1 MPTKPKNVT
10 MNTEAKNA
18 DYLNAIRTNAST
30 YYQDNVPIATYDAAS
45 VREVGRIVLNSTALT
60 NEFYSALVNQF
71 AFIFGS
77 SKMFYN
83 KWVDF
88 KKGLIGLGELVEEF
102 FVQIALP
109 NNYNPDIA
117 ATEIFKRVIADVQTA
132 IYRINV
138 KTFYKTT
145 INRPLLE
152 MAFTTEGGMADL
164 IGKVFTSMAAACEVD
179 QMNAIKYLLARK
191 ILDGKI
197 KTVAVPD
204 VVAQGAET
212 TEAATKIAARI
223 MKADFENFFFPRTDY
238 NEAGVMNWVND
249 KNDVSFMLTT
259 SFGAVYDIEVLAAA
273 FNLEYANFMGRVKRV
288 DSLTNIDF
296 TRLNAFFD
304 LPTPLEEFTEDEKAA
319 LDQVAAITFDN
330 GLIQWYDRLYEWH
343 EEPNGQAME
352 WQNWLHY
359 WALIASSPFANAV
372 AYVQIETPD
381 DMGKVTAVTSV
392 YNGKS
397 LSLPV
402 GSSLPLTWEVEGTGI
417 YSKAVNFTSSGI
429 VDGTFTVTPDGVL
442 TVHKAKEATTVN
454 IVSAQDSSKKA
465 TVTITATAVS

>member
-1 MPTKPKNVT
+1 MPTKPQNVT
-10 MNTEAKNA
+10 MNADAKNA
-18 DYLNAIRTNAST
+18 DYLNAIRTSAST
-30 YYQDNVPIATYDAAS
+30 YYQENVPIATYDAAS
-45 VREVGRIVLNSTALT
+45 VRDVGRIVLNSTALT

-197 KTVAVPD
+197 KTEPIAEVS
-204 VVAQGAET
+204 GAS
-212 TEAATKIAARI
+212 TEANAKAAARQ

-259 SFGAVYDIEVLAAA
+259 SFGAAYDIEVLAAA
-273 FNLEYANFMGRVKRV
+273 FNLDYANFMGRVKRI

-304 LPTPLEEFTEDEKAA
+304 LPEPIAAFEEDEIAI
-319 LDQVAAITFDN
+319 LDKVAAITFDN

-343 EEPNGQAME
+343 EEPNGQSME

-372 AYVQIETPD
+372 AYVATTN
-381 DMGKVTAVTSV
+381 GTLGTVTSV
-392 YNGKS
+392 SSPYGGKS
-397 LSLPV
+397 ISLPV
-402 GSSLPLTWEVEGTGI
+402 GSSLPLTWEVNGTGI

-429 VDGTFTVTPDGVL
+429 VDGTFTVSPDGVL
-442 TVHKAKEATTVN
+442 TVNKAKTATTLN
-454 IVSAQDSSKKA
+454 IVSAQDSKKKA

>member
-1 MPTKPKNVT
+1 MPTKPKNVA
-10 MNTEAKNA
+10 MNADAKNA
-18 DYLNAIRTNAST
+18 DYLNAIRTSAST
-30 YYQDNVPIATYDAAS
+30 YYQENVPIATYDAAS
-45 VREVGRIVLNSTALT
+45 VRDVGRIVLNSTTLT

-197 KTVAVPD
+197 KTEPIAEVS
-204 VVAQGAET
+204 GAS
-212 TEAATKIAARI
+212 TEANAKAAARQ

-259 SFGAVYDIEVLAAA
+259 SFGAAYDIEVLAAA
-273 FNLEYANFMGRVKRV
+273 FNLDYANFMGRVKRI

-304 LPTPLEEFTEDEKAA
+304 LPEPIAEFEENEIAI
-319 LDQVAAITFDN
+319 LDKVAAITFDN

-343 EEPNGQAME
+343 EEPNGQSME

-372 AYVQIETPD
+372 AYVQSAD
-381 DMGKVTAVTSV
+381 DTLGTVTAVTSS
-392 YNGKS
+392 YDGKS
-397 LSLPV
+397 ISLPV
-402 GSSLPLTWEVEGTGI
+402 GSSLPLTWEVKGTGI
-417 YSKAVNFTSSGI
+417 YSKEVKFTSSGI
-429 VDGTFTVTPDGVL
+429 VDGSFSVSPDGVL
-442 TVHKAKEATTVN
+442 TVNKAKTVTTFN
-454 IVSAQDSSKKA
+454 IVSARDTSKK
-465 TVTITATAVS
+465 VTFNITATAV

>member
-1 MPTKPKNVT
+1 MPTKPQNVT
-10 MNTEAKNA
+10 MNADAKNA
-18 DYLNAIRTNAST
+18 DYLNAIRNSAST
-30 YYQDNVPIATYDAAS
+30 YYQENVPIATYDVAS
-45 VREVGRIVLNSTALT
+45 VRDVGRIVLNSTTLT

-197 KTVAVPD
+197 KTVPIPRMPQA
-204 VVAQGAET
+204 GLAET
-212 TEAATKIAARI
+212 TKGAARQ

-249 KNDVSFMLTT
+249 KNDVTFMITT
-259 SFGAVYDIEVLAAA
+259 SFSASYDIDVLAAA
-273 FNLEYANFMGRVKRV
+273 FNLDYANFMGRVKRI

-304 LPTPLEEFTEDEKAA
+304 LPEQIAEFEEDELAI
-319 LDQVAAITFDN
+319 LDGVEAITFDN

-343 EEPNGQAME
+343 EEPNGQSME

-359 WALIASSPFANAV
+359 WALLASSPFANAV
-372 AYVQIETPD
+372 AYVKTSD
-381 DMGKVTAVTSV
+381 NTLGTVTAVTSALS
-392 YNGKS
+392 GKS
-397 LSLPV
+397 ISLPV

-429 VDGTFTVTPDGVL
+429 VDGSFSVSPDGVL
-442 TVHKAKEATTVN
+442 TVKKAKTATTVN

>member
-1 MPTKPKNVT
+1 MPTKPQNVT
-10 MNTEAKNA
+10 MNADAKNA
-18 DYLNAIRTNAST
+18 DYLNAIRTSAST
-30 YYQDNVPIATYDAAS
+30 YYQENVPIATYDAAS
-45 VREVGRIVLNSTALT
+45 VRDVGRIVLNSTTLT

-109 NNYNPDIA
+109 NNYNPEIA
-117 ATEIFKRVIADVQTA
+117 STQIFQRVIADVQTA

-197 KTVAVPD
+197 KTEPIAEVS
-204 VVAQGAET
+204 GAD
-212 TEAATKIAARI
+212 TEANAKAAARQ

-238 NEAGVMNWVND
+238 NEAGVMNWVNN

-259 SFGAVYDIEVLAAA
+259 SFGAAYDIEVLAAA
-273 FNLEYANFMGRVKRV
+273 FNLDYTNFMGRVKRI

-304 LPTPLEEFTEDEKAA
+304 LPEPIAEFEEDELAI
-319 LDQVAAITFDN
+319 LDKVAAITFDN

-343 EEPNGQAME
+343 EEPNGQSME

-372 AYVQIETPD
+372 AYVQSAGGTL
-381 DMGKVTAVTSV
+381 GTVTAVTSP
-392 YNGKS
+392 YGGKS
-397 LSLPV
+397 ISLPV

-429 VDGTFTVTPDGVL
+429 VDGSFSVSPDGVL
-442 TVHKAKEATTVN
+442 TVNKAKTATTVN

-465 TVTITATAVS
+465 TVTITGTAVS

>member
-10 MNTEAKNA
+10 MNADAKNA
-18 DYLNAIRTNAST
+18 DYLNAVRSSAST
-30 YYQDNVPIATYDAAS
+30 YYQENVPIATYDAAS

-197 KTVAVPD
+197 KTVPI
-204 VVAQGAET
+204 AEVSGT
-212 TEAATKIAARI
+212 DTEANAKAAARQ

-249 KNDVSFMLTT
+249 KSDVSFMLTT
-259 SFGAVYDIEVLAAA
+259 SFGAAYDIEVLAAA

-304 LPTPLEEFTEDEKAA
+304 LPTPLEEFTEDEKTA
-319 LDQVAAITFDN
+319 LEQVAAITFDN

-343 EEPNGQAME
+343 EEPNGQSME

-372 AYVQIETPD
+372 AYVQSPD
-381 DMGKVTAVTSV
+381 NTLGTVTAVTSP

-397 LSLPV
+397 ISLPV
-402 GSSLPLTWEVEGTGI
+402 GSSLPLTWEVKGTGI

-442 TVHKAKEATTVN
+442 TVHKAKAATTVN
-454 IVSAQDSSKKA
+454 IVSAQDSRKKA

>member
-10 MNTEAKNA
+10 MNTDAKNA
-18 DYLNAIRTNAST
+18 DYLNAIRTSAST
-30 YYQDNVPIATYDAAS
+30 YYQENVPIAAYDAAS
-45 VREVGRIVLNSTALT
+45 VRDVGRIVLNSTALT

-102 FVQIALP
+102 FVEIALP

-117 ATEIFKRVIADVQTA
+117 ETEIFKRVIGDVQTA

-138 KTFYKTT
+138 KTFYKKT

-197 KTVAVPD
+197 KTVPI
-204 VVAQGAET
+204 AEVSGT
-212 TEAATKIAARI
+212 DTEANAKAAARQ

-249 KNDVSFMLTT
+249 KSDVSFMLTT
-259 SFGAVYDIEVLAAA
+259 SFGAAYDIEVLAAA
-273 FNLEYANFMGRVKRV
+273 FNLEYSNFMGRVKRV

-296 TRLNAFFD
+296 TRLNEFFD
-304 LPTPLEEFTEDEKAA
+304 LSTPLEEFTEDEKTV

-343 EEPNGQAME
+343 EEPNGQSIE

-372 AYVQIETPD
+372 AYVQSSDNTL
-381 DMGKVTAVTSV
+381 GTVTAVTSP

-397 LSLPV
+397 ISLPV
-402 GSSLPLTWEVEGTGI
+402 GSSLPLTWEVEGSGI
-417 YSKAVNFTSSGI
+417 YSKAVEFTSSGI
-429 VDGTFTVTPDGVL
+429 VDGSFSVSPDGVL
-442 TVHKAKEATTVN
+442 TINKAKTATTFN
-454 IVSAQDSSKKA
+454 IVSVQDNSKKA

>member
-10 MNTEAKNA
+10 MNADAKNA
-18 DYLNAIRTNAST
+18 DYLNAIRTSAST
-30 YYQDNVPIATYDAAS
+30 YYQENVPIATYDAAS
-45 VREVGRIVLNSTALT
+45 VRDVGRIVLNSTALT

-109 NNYNPDIA
+109 NSYNPDIA

-197 KTVAVPD
+197 KTVPI
-204 VVAQGAET
+204 AELT
-212 TEAATKIAARI
+212 TGDMTVNTKSAAMQ

-249 KNDVSFMLTT
+249 KNDVSFMLMTN
-259 SFGAVYDIEVLAAA
+259 FGAVYDIEVLAAA
-273 FNLEYANFMGRVKRV
+273 FNLDYANFMGRVKRV
-288 DSLTNIDF
+288 DSLSNIDF

-304 LPTPLEEFTEDEKAA
+304 LPEPIAEFDEDEIAT

-343 EEPNGQAME
+343 EEPNGQSME

-372 AYVQIETPD
+372 AYVQTTGTTLG
-381 DMGKVTAVTSV
+381 MVTAVTSP
-392 YNGKS
+392 YDGKS
-397 LSLPV
+397 ISLPV

-429 VDGTFTVTPDGVL
+429 VDGTFTVSPDGVL
-442 TVHKAKEATTVN
+442 TVHKAKAATTVN

>member
-1 MPTKPKNVT
+1 MPTKPQNVK
-10 MNTEAKNA
+10 MNADAKNA
-18 DYLNAIRTNAST
+18 DYLNAIRSSAST
-30 YYQDNVPIATYDAAS
+30 YYQENVPIAAYDAAS
-45 VREVGRIVLNSTALT
+45 VRDVGRIVLNSTALT

-197 KTVAVPD
+197 KTVPI
-204 VVAQGAET
+204 AEVSGT
-212 TEAATKIAARI
+212 DTEANAKAAARQ

-249 KNDVSFMLTT
+249 KSDVSFMLST
-259 SFGAVYDIEVLAAA
+259 SFGAAYDIEVLAAA
-273 FNLEYANFMGRVKRV
+273 FNLDYANFMGRVKRI

-296 TRLNAFFD
+296 NRLNAFFD
-304 LPTPLEEFTEDEKAA
+304 LPTPLEEFTESEKTA

-343 EEPNGQAME
+343 EEPNGQSME

-372 AYVQIETPD
+372 AYVQSSDNTL
-381 DMGKVTAVTSV
+381 GTVTAVTSP
-392 YNGKS
+392 YAAKS
-397 LSLPV
+397 ITLPV
-402 GSSLPLTWEVEGTGI
+402 GSSLPLTWEVKGTGI
-417 YSKAVNFTSSGI
+417 YSKAVKFTSSGI
-429 VDGTFTVTPDGVL
+429 VDGSFSVSPDGVL
-442 TVHKAKEATTVN
+442 TVNKAKSVTAVN
-454 IVSAQDSSKKA
+454 IVSVQDSSKR
-465 TVTITATAVS
+465 VTFNITATAVS

>member
-1 MPTKPKNVT
+1 MGGF
-10 MNTEAKNA
+10 
-18 DYLNAIRTNAST
+18 
-30 YYQDNVPIATYDAAS
+30 Q
-45 VREVGRIVLNSTALT
+45 
-60 NEFYSALVNQF
+60 
-71 AFIFGS
+71 
-77 SKMFYN
+77 
-83 KWVDF
+83 
-88 KKGLIGLGELVEEF
+88 KGLIGLGELVEEF

-197 KTVAVPD
+197 KTEPIAEVS
-204 VVAQGAET
+204 GAS
-212 TEAATKIAARI
+212 TEANAKAAARQ

-259 SFGAVYDIEVLAAA
+259 SFGAAYDIEVLAAA
-273 FNLEYANFMGRVKRV
+273 FNLDYANFMGRVKRI

-304 LPTPLEEFTEDEKAA
+304 LPEPIAEFEEDEIAI
-319 LDQVAAITFDN
+319 LGQVAAITFDN

-343 EEPNGQAME
+343 EEPNGQSME

-372 AYVQIETPD
+372 AYVQSANDTL
-381 DMGKVTAVTSV
+381 GTVTAVTSP
-392 YNGKS
+392 YGGKS
-397 LSLPV
+397 ISLPV
-402 GSSLPLTWEVEGTGI
+402 GSSFPLTWEVKGTGI

-429 VDGTFTVTPDGVL
+429 ADGTFSVSPDGVL
-442 TVHKAKEATTVN
+442 TVHKAKAATTVN

>member
-18 DYLNAIRTNAST
+18 DYLNAVRSSAST
-30 YYQDNVPIATYDAAS
+30 YYQENVPIATYDAAS

-197 KTVAVPD
+197 KTVPI
-204 VVAQGAET
+204 AEVSGT
-212 TEAATKIAARI
+212 DTEANAKAAARQ

-249 KNDVSFMLTT
+249 KNDVSFMLST
-259 SFGAVYDIEVLAAA
+259 SFGAAYDIEVLAAA
-273 FNLEYANFMGRVKRV
+273 FNLDYANFMGRVKRV

-304 LPTPLEEFTEDEKAA
+304 LPTPLEEFTESEKTV

-372 AYVQIETPD
+372 AYVQSSDNTL
-381 DMGKVTAVTSV
+381 GTVTAVTSAFS
-392 YNGKS
+392 GKTIN
-397 LSLPV
+397 LPV
-402 GSSLPLTWEVEGTGI
+402 GASLPLTWEVKGTGI
-417 YSKAVNFTSSGI
+417 YSKAVEFSSSGI
-429 VDGTFTVTPDGVL
+429 VDGSFTVSPDGVL
-442 TVHKAKEATTVN
+442 TANKAKVAALN
-454 IVSAQDSSKKA
+454 IVSVQDNSKKVTLNIT
-465 TVTITATAVS
+465 TVAVS

>member
-10 MNTEAKNA
+10 MNADAKNA
-18 DYLNAIRTNAST
+18 DYLNAVRSSAST
-30 YYQDNVPIATYDAAS
+30 YYQENVPIATYDAAS

-197 KTVAVPD
+197 KTVPI
-204 VVAQGAET
+204 AEVSGT
-212 TEAATKIAARI
+212 DTEANAKAAARQ

-249 KNDVSFMLTT
+249 KSDVSFMLST
-259 SFGAVYDIEVLAAA
+259 SFGAAYDIEVLAAA
-273 FNLEYANFMGRVKRV
+273 FNLDYANFMGRVKRI

-304 LPTPLEEFTEDEKAA
+304 LPTPLEKFTESEKTV

-372 AYVQIETPD
+372 AYVQSSDNTL
-381 DMGKVTAVTSV
+381 GTVTAVTSP

-397 LSLPV
+397 VIMSV
-402 GSSLPLTWEVEGTGI
+402 GSSMPLTWEVEGTGI

-429 VDGTFTVTPDGVL
+429 VDGTFTVTPDGVV
-442 TVHKAKEATTVN
+442 TVHKPKGATTFN
-454 IVSAQDSSKKA
+454 IVSAQDTSKKA
-465 TVTITATAVS
+465 TVTITAQAIA

>member
-1 MPTKPKNVT
+1 MPTKPQNVK
-10 MNTEAKNA
+10 MNADAKNA
-18 DYLNAIRTNAST
+18 DYLNAIRTSAST
-30 YYQDNVPIATYDAAS
+30 YYQENVPIATYDAAS
-45 VREVGRIVLNSTALT
+45 VRDVGRIVLNSTTLT

-197 KTVAVPD
+197 KTVPINTPQTVD
-204 VVAQGAET
+204 LVAR
-212 TEAATKIAARI
+212 TKSAARQ
-223 MKADFENFFFPRTDY
+223 MKYDLENFFFPRTDY
-238 NEAGVMNWVND
+238 NEAGVMNWVNNKD
-249 KNDVSFMLTT
+249 DVTFMLTT
-259 SFGAVYDIEVLAAA
+259 EFSATYDIDVLAAA
-273 FNLEYANFMGRVKRV
+273 FNLDYANFMGRVKRV

-296 TRLNAFFD
+296 QARELLVTGKGNKQRIVFINDKIIHAVREYLKVRNSQPEYLFISRNGGKLHRSSVNRFFNQCSDKITPHSLRHYFCSRALEMGYTMAEVSNQAGHASERTTAIYTNASRQKMK
-304 LPTPLEEFTEDEKAA
+304 EKAN
-319 LDQVAAITFDN
+319 L
-330 GLIQWYDRLYEWH
+330 L
-343 EEPNGQAME
+343 
-352 WQNWLHY
+352 
-359 WALIASSPFANAV
+359 
-372 AYVQIETPD
+372 
-381 DMGKVTAVTSV
+381 
-392 YNGKS
+392 
-397 LSLPV
+397 
-402 GSSLPLTWEVEGTGI
+402 
-417 YSKAVNFTSSGI
+417 
-429 VDGTFTVTPDGVL
+429 
-442 TVHKAKEATTVN
+442 
-454 IVSAQDSSKKA
+454 
-465 TVTITATAVS
+465 

>member
-1 MPTKPKNVT
+1 MPTKPQNVK
-10 MNTEAKNA
+10 MNADAKNA
-18 DYLNAIRTNAST
+18 DYLNAIRTSAST
-30 YYQDNVPIATYDAAS
+30 YYQENVPIATYDAAS
-45 VREVGRIVLNSTALT
+45 VRDVGRIVLNSTALT

-197 KTVAVPD
+197 KTVPIP
-204 VVAQGAET
+204 ELT
-212 TEAATKIAARI
+212 TGDITGSTKTAARQ

-249 KNDVSFMLTT
+249 KNDVSFMLMTT
-259 SFGAVYDIEVLAAA
+259 FGAVYDIEVLAAA
-273 FNLEYANFMGRVKRV
+273 FNLDYVNFMGRVKRV
-288 DSLTNIDF
+288 DSLSNIDF

-304 LPTPLEEFTEDEKAA
+304 LPEPIAEFEEDEIAI
-319 LDQVAAITFDN
+319 LDKVAAITFDN

-343 EEPNGQAME
+343 EEPNGQSME

-372 AYVQIETPD
+372 AYVRSTSPD
-381 DMGKVTAVTSV
+381 TLGTVTAVTSP
-392 YNGKS
+392 YGGKS
-397 LSLPV
+397 ISLPV

-429 VDGTFTVTPDGVL
+429 VDGSFTVSPDGVL
-442 TVHKAKEATTVN
+442 TVHKAKTATTVN

-465 TVTITATAVS
+465 TVTITGTAVS

>member
-1 MPTKPKNVT
+1 MPTKPKNVK
-10 MNTEAKNA
+10 MNADAKNA

-30 YYQDNVPIATYDAAS
+30 YYQENVPIATYDAAS
-45 VREVGRIVLNSTALT
+45 VRDVGRIVLSSTTLT

-197 KTVAVPD
+197 KTVPIPRSP
-204 VVAQGAET
+204 QLGLAEV
-212 TEAATKIAARI
+212 TKGAARL

-249 KNDVSFMLTT
+249 KNDVTFMITT
-259 SFGAVYDIEVLAAA
+259 SFSASYDIDVLAAA
-273 FNLEYANFMGRVKRV
+273 FNLDYANFMGRVKRI

-304 LPTPLEEFTEDEKAA
+304 LPEPIAEFEEDELTI
-319 LDQVAAITFDN
+319 LDAVEAITFDN
-330 GLIQWYDRLYEWH
+330 GLIQWYDRLYEWY
-343 EEPNGQAME
+343 EEPNGQSME

-372 AYVQIETPD
+372 AYVQSAGGTL
-381 DMGKVTAVTSV
+381 GTVTAVTSP
-392 YNGKS
+392 YGGKS
-397 LSLPV
+397 ISLPV

-429 VDGTFTVTPDGVL
+429 VDGTFTVSPDGVL
-442 TVHKAKEATTVN
+442 TVHKAKAATTVN

>member
-1 MPTKPKNVT
+1 MPTKPKNVK
-10 MNTEAKNA
+10 MNADAKNA
-18 DYLNAIRTNAST
+18 DYLNAIRSSAST
-30 YYQDNVPIATYDAAS
+30 YYQENVPIATYDAAS

-83 KWVDF
+83 KWADF

-152 MAFTTEGGMADL
+152 MAFTSEGGMADL

-197 KTVAVPD
+197 KTVPI
-204 VVAQGAET
+204 AEVSGT
-212 TEAATKIAARI
+212 DTEANAKAAARQ

-249 KNDVSFMLTT
+249 KNDVSFMLST
-259 SFGAVYDIEVLAAA
+259 SFGAAYDIEVLAAA
-273 FNLEYANFMGRVKRV
+273 FNLDYANFMGRVKRI

-296 TRLNAFFD
+296 NRLNAFFD
-304 LPTPLEEFTEDEKAA
+304 LPTPLEEFTEDEKTV

-343 EEPNGQAME
+343 EEPNGQSME

-372 AYVQIETPD
+372 AYVQSTD
-381 DMGKVTAVTSV
+381 DTLGTVTAVTSP
-392 YNGKS
+392 YNAKS
-397 LSLPV
+397 IIMSV

-429 VDGTFTVTPDGVL
+429 VDGTFTVTPDGVV
-442 TVHKAKEATTVN
+442 TVHKARGATTVN
-454 IVSAQDSSKKA
+454 IVSAQDTSKKA
-465 TVTITATAVS
+465 TVTITAEGISPIS

>member
-10 MNTEAKNA
+10 MNADAKNA
-18 DYLNAIRTNAST
+18 DYLNAVRSSAST
-30 YYQDNVPIATYDAAS
+30 YYQENVPIATYDAAS

-197 KTVAVPD
+197 KTVPI
-204 VVAQGAET
+204 AEVSGT
-212 TEAATKIAARI
+212 DTEANAKAAARQ

-249 KNDVSFMLTT
+249 KSDVSFMLST
-259 SFGAVYDIEVLAAA
+259 SFGAAYDIEVLAAA
-273 FNLEYANFMGRVKRV
+273 FNLDYANFMGRVKRI

-304 LPTPLEEFTEDEKAA
+304 LPTPLEEFTESEKTV

-343 EEPNGQAME
+343 EEPNGQSME

-372 AYVQIETPD
+372 AYVQSSDNTL
-381 DMGKVTAVTSV
+381 GTVTAVTSP
-392 YNGKS
+392 YGGKS
-397 LSLPV
+397 ISLPV
-402 GSSLPLTWEVEGTGI
+402 GSSFPLTWEVEGTGI
-417 YSKAVNFTSSGI
+417 YSKAVKFTSSGI
-429 VDGTFTVTPDGVL
+429 ASGNFSVSADGVITAL
-442 TVHKAKEATTVN
+442 EAATAKMLSITSV
-454 IVSAQDSSKKA
+454 QDSSKRVNLNV
-465 TVTITATAVS
+465 TVTAV

>member
-10 MNTEAKNA
+10 MNADAKNA
-18 DYLNAIRTNAST
+18 DYLNAIRTSAST
-30 YYQDNVPIATYDAAS
+30 YYQENVPIATYDAAS
-45 VREVGRIVLNSTALT
+45 VRDVGRIVLNSTTLT

-197 KTVAVPD
+197 KTEPIAEVS
-204 VVAQGAET
+204 GAD
-212 TEAATKIAARI
+212 TEANAKAAARQ

-238 NEAGVMNWVND
+238 NEAGVMNWVNN

-259 SFGAVYDIEVLAAA
+259 SFGAAYDIEVLAAA
-273 FNLEYANFMGRVKRV
+273 FNLDYANFMGRVKRI

-304 LPTPLEEFTEDEKAA
+304 LPEPIAEFEEDEIAI
-319 LDQVAAITFDN
+319 LDKVAAITFDN

-343 EEPNGQAME
+343 EEPNGQSME

-372 AYVQIETPD
+372 AYVQSAD
-381 DMGKVTAVTSV
+381 DTLGTVTAVTSALS
-392 YNGKS
+392 GKTIT
-397 LSLPV
+397 LPV
-402 GSSLPLTWEVEGTGI
+402 GSSFPLTWEVTGTGI
-417 YSKAVNFTSSGI
+417 YSKAVNFSSSGI
-429 VDGTFTVTPDGVL
+429 VSGAFTVSPDGVL
-442 TVHKAKEATTVN
+442 TAKKTITTNVVY

-465 TVTITATAVS
+465 SVTITVTGVS

>member
-1 MPTKPKNVT
+1 MPTKPRNVK
-10 MNTEAKNA
+10 MNADAKNA
-18 DYLNAIRTNAST
+18 DYLNAIRTSAST
-30 YYQDNVPIATYDAAS
+30 YYQENVPIATYDAAS
-45 VREVGRIVLNSTALT
+45 VRDVGRIVLNSTTLT

-88 KKGLIGLGELVEEF
+88 KKGFIGLGELVEEF

-164 IGKVFTSMAAACEVD
+164 IAKVFTSMAAACEVD

-197 KTVAVPD
+197 KTEPIAEVS
-204 VVAQGAET
+204 GAD
-212 TEAATKIAARI
+212 TEANTKAAARQ

-238 NEAGVMNWVND
+238 NEAGVMNWVDD

-259 SFGAVYDIEVLAAA
+259 SFGAAYDIEVLAAA
-273 FNLEYANFMGRVKRV
+273 FNLDYANFMGRVKRI

-304 LPTPLEEFTEDEKAA
+304 LPEPIAEFEEDEIAI

-343 EEPNGQAME
+343 EEPNGQSME

-372 AYVQIETPD
+372 AYVQSANDTL
-381 DMGKVTAVTSV
+381 GTVTGVTSP
-392 YNGKS
+392 YGGKS
-397 LSLPV
+397 ISLPV
-402 GSSLPLTWEVEGTGI
+402 GSSLPLTWEVTGTGI

-442 TVHKAKEATTVN
+442 TVHKAKAATTVN

>member
-1 MPTKPKNVT
+1 MIMPTKPQNVK
-10 MNTEAKNA
+10 MNADAKNA
-18 DYLNAIRTNAST
+18 DYLNAIRSSAST
-30 YYQDNVPIATYDAAS
+30 YYQENVPIATYDAAS

-60 NEFYSALVNQF
+60 NEFYTALVNQF

-152 MAFTTEGGMADL
+152 MAFTSEGGMADL

-197 KTVAVPD
+197 KTVPI
-204 VVAQGAET
+204 AEVSGT
-212 TEAATKIAARI
+212 DTEANAKAAARQ

-249 KNDVSFMLTT
+249 KSDVSFMLST
-259 SFGAVYDIEVLAAA
+259 SFGAAYDIEVLAAT
-273 FNLEYANFMGRVKRV
+273 FNLDYTNFMGRVKRI

-304 LPTPLEEFTEDEKAA
+304 LPTPLEEFTESEKTV

-343 EEPNGQAME
+343 EEPNGQSME

-372 AYVQIETPD
+372 AYVQSSDNTL
-381 DMGKVTAVTSV
+381 GTVTAVTSP
-392 YNGKS
+392 YGGKS
-397 LSLPV
+397 ISLPV
-402 GSSLPLTWEVEGTGI
+402 GSSFPLTWEVEGTGI
-417 YSKAVNFTSSGI
+417 YSKAVKFTSSGI
-429 VDGTFTVTPDGVL
+429 ASGTFSVSADGVITAL
-442 TVHKAKEATTVN
+442 EAATAKMLSITSV
-454 IVSAQDSSKKA
+454 QDSSKRVNLNV
-465 TVTITATAVS
+465 TVTAVS

>member
-1 MPTKPKNVT
+1 MPTKPKNVK
-10 MNTEAKNA
+10 MNADAKDA
-18 DYLNAIRTNAST
+18 DYLNAIRSSAST
-30 YYQDNVPIATYDAAS
+30 YYQENVPIATYDAAS
-45 VREVGRIVLNSTALT
+45 VRDVGRIVLNSTSLT

-109 NNYNPDIA
+109 NNYNPEIA
-117 ATEIFKRVIADVQTA
+117 STQIFQRVIADVQTA

-164 IGKVFTSMAAACEVD
+164 IGKVFISMAAACEVD

-197 KTVAVPD
+197 KTEPISEVS
-204 VVAQGAET
+204 GAD
-212 TEAATKIAARI
+212 TEANAKAAARQ

-259 SFGAVYDIEVLAAA
+259 SFGAAYDIEVLAAA
-273 FNLEYANFMGRVKRV
+273 FNLDYANFMGRVKRV
-288 DSLTNIDF
+288 DSLSNIDF

-304 LPTPLEEFTEDEKAA
+304 LPEPIAEFEEDEIAI
-319 LDQVAAITFDN
+319 LDKVAAITFDN

-343 EEPNGQAME
+343 EEPNGQSME

-372 AYVQIETPD
+372 AYVYAVGGNLGT
-381 DMGKVTAVTSV
+381 VTNIRFPYVSKTIT
-392 YNGKS
+392 
-397 LSLPV
+397 LPV
-402 GSSLPLTWEVEGTGI
+402 GSSFPLTWVVEGTGI
-417 YSKAVNFTSSGI
+417 YSKEVRFTSSGI
-429 VDGTFTVTPDGVL
+429 ADGSFSVSPDGVL
-442 TVHKAKEATTVN
+442 TVNKPKTVTAVN
-454 IVSAQDSSKKA
+454 IVSVQDSSIK
-465 TVTITATAVS
+465 VTFNVTGTAVS

>member
-1 MPTKPKNVT
+1 MPTKPKNVK

-18 DYLNAIRTNAST
+18 DYLNAVRSSAST
-30 YYQDNVPIATYDAAS
+30 YYQENVPIATYDAAS

-109 NNYNPDIA
+109 NNYNPEIA

-152 MAFTTEGGMADL
+152 MAFTSEGGMADL

-197 KTVAVPD
+197 KTVPI
-204 VVAQGAET
+204 AEVSGT
-212 TEAATKIAARI
+212 DTEANAKAAARQ

-238 NEAGVMNWVND
+238 NEAGVMNWVNN
-249 KNDVSFMLTT
+249 KNDVSFMLST
-259 SFGAVYDIEVLAAA
+259 SFGAAYDIEVLAAT
-273 FNLEYANFMGRVKRV
+273 FNLDYANFMGRVKRI

-304 LPTPLEEFTEDEKAA
+304 LPTPLEEFTESEKTV

-343 EEPNGQAME
+343 EEPNGQSME

-372 AYVQIETPD
+372 AYVQSTD
-381 DMGKVTAVTSV
+381 DTLGRVTAVTSP

-397 LSLPV
+397 ISLPV
-402 GSSLPLTWEVEGTGI
+402 GSSLPLTWEVKGTGI
-417 YSKAVNFTSSGI
+417 YSKAVEFTSSGI
-429 VDGTFTVTPDGVL
+429 IDGTFTVSPDGVL
-442 TVHKAKEATTVN
+442 TVHKAKTATAVN
-454 IVSAQDSSKKA
+454 IQSAQNTTQKA

>member
-1 MPTKPKNVT
+1 MPTKPQNVT
-10 MNTEAKNA
+10 MNADAKNA
-18 DYLNAIRTNAST
+18 DYLNAIRSSAST
-30 YYQDNVPIATYDAAS
+30 YYQENVPIATYDAAS
-45 VREVGRIVLNSTALT
+45 VRDVGRIVLNSTTLT

-164 IGKVFTSMAAACEVD
+164 IGRVFTSMAAACEVD

-197 KTVAVPD
+197 KTEPIAEVS
-204 VVAQGAET
+204 GAD
-212 TEAATKIAARI
+212 TEANAKAAARQ

-249 KNDVSFMLTT
+249 KSDVSFMLTT
-259 SFGAVYDIEVLAAA
+259 SFGAAYDIEVLAAA
-273 FNLEYANFMGRVKRV
+273 FNLDYANFMGRVKRI

-304 LPTPLEEFTEDEKAA
+304 LPEPIAEFDEDEIAI

-343 EEPNGQAME
+343 EEPNGQSME

-372 AYVQIETPD
+372 AYVQSTD
-381 DMGKVTAVTSV
+381 DTLGTVTAVTSP

-397 LSLPV
+397 ISLPV
-402 GSSLPLTWEVEGTGI
+402 GSSLPLTWEVKGTGI
-417 YSKAVNFTSSGI
+417 YSKAVNFASSGI
-429 VDGTFTVTPDGVL
+429 VDGSFSVSPDGVL
-442 TVHKAKEATTVN
+442 TINKAKTATTVN

-465 TVTITATAVS
+465 TVAITGTAVS

>member
-1 MPTKPKNVT
+1 MPTKPQNVT
-10 MNTEAKNA
+10 MNADAKNA
-18 DYLNAIRTNAST
+18 DYLNAIRSSAST
-30 YYQDNVPIATYDAAS
+30 YYQENVPIATYDVAS
-45 VREVGRIVLNSTALT
+45 VRDVGRIVLNSTTLT

-197 KTVAVPD
+197 KTEPIAEVS
-204 VVAQGAET
+204 GAD
-212 TEAATKIAARI
+212 TEANAKAAARQ

-238 NEAGVMNWVND
+238 NEAGVMNWVNNKD
-249 KNDVSFMLTT
+249 DVSFMLTT
-259 SFGAVYDIEVLAAA
+259 SFGAAYDIEVLAAA
-273 FNLEYANFMGRVKRV
+273 FNLDYANFMGRVKRI

-304 LPTPLEEFTEDEKAA
+304 LPEPIPEFEEDEIAI

-372 AYVQIETPD
+372 AYVQSTD
-381 DMGKVTAVTSV
+381 DALGTVTAVTSAL
-392 YNGKS
+392 NGKTIA
-397 LSLPV
+397 LPV
-402 GSSLPLTWEVEGTGI
+402 GSSFPLTWEVEGTGI
-417 YSKAVNFTSSGI
+417 YSKAVNFTSSAI
-429 VDGTFTVTPDGVL
+429 VDGSFSVSPDGVL
-442 TVHKAKEATTVN
+442 TVNKSRSSYSVVN

-465 TVTITATAVS
+465 SVTINTTAV

>member
-18 DYLNAIRTNAST
+18 DYLNAIRTSAST
-30 YYQDNVPIATYDAAS
+30 YYQENVPIATYDAAS

-152 MAFTTEGGMADL
+152 MAFTSEGGMADL

-197 KTVAVPD
+197 KTVPI
-204 VVAQGAET
+204 AEVSGT
-212 TEAATKIAARI
+212 DTEANAKAAARQ

-249 KNDVSFMLTT
+249 KNDVSFMLST
-259 SFGAVYDIEVLAAA
+259 SFGAAYDIEVLAAA
-273 FNLEYANFMGRVKRV
+273 FNLDYANFMGRVKRI

-304 LPTPLEEFTEDEKAA
+304 LPEPIAEFEEDEVAS
-319 LDQVAAITFDN
+319 LNQVAAITFDN

-372 AYVQIETPD
+372 AYVQSTD
-381 DMGKVTAVTSV
+381 DTLGTVTAVNSP
-392 YNGKS
+392 YAAKS
-397 LSLPV
+397 ITLPV

-417 YSKAVNFTSSGI
+417 YSKEVRFTSSGI
-429 VDGTFTVTPDGVL
+429 VDGSFSVSPDGVL
-442 TVHKAKEATTVN
+442 TVNKAKAVTAVN
-454 IVSAQDSSKKA
+454 IVSVQDSSKK
-465 TVTITATAVS
+465 VTFNITATAVS

>member
-1 MPTKPKNVT
+1 MPTKPQNVT
-10 MNTEAKNA
+10 MNAEAKNA
-18 DYLNAIRTNAST
+18 DYLNAIRTSAST
-30 YYQDNVPIATYDAAS
+30 YYQENVPIATYDAAS
-45 VREVGRIVLNSTALT
+45 VRDVGRIVLNSTTLT

-197 KTVAVPD
+197 KTVPIAEVS
-204 VVAQGAET
+204 GAS
-212 TEAATKIAARI
+212 TEANAKAAARQ
-223 MKADFENFFFPRTDY
+223 MKGDFENFFFPRTDY
-238 NEAGVMNWVND
+238 NEAGGMNWGNG
-249 KNDVSFMLTT
+249 KSDVSFMVTT
-259 SFGAVYDIEVLAAA
+259 SFCAAYDIEVLAAA
-273 FNLEYANFMGRVKRV
+273 FNLDYANFMGRVKRI

-304 LPTPLEEFTEDEKAA
+304 LPEPIAEFEEDEIAI

-343 EEPNGQAME
+343 EEPNGQSME

-372 AYVQIETPD
+372 AYVQSAD
-381 DMGKVTAVTSV
+381 DTLGTVTAVTSP
-392 YNGKS
+392 YGGKS
-397 LSLPV
+397 ISLPV

-429 VDGTFTVTPDGVL
+429 VDGTFSVTPEGVL
-442 TVHKAKEATTVN
+442 TVNKAKTATTLN
-454 IVSAQDSSKKA
+454 IVSAQDNTKKA

>member
-1 MPTKPKNVT
+1 MPTKPQNVT
-10 MNTEAKNA
+10 MNAEAKNA
-18 DYLNAIRTNAST
+18 DYLNAIRTSAST
-30 YYQDNVPIATYDAAS
+30 YYQENVPIATYDAAS

-197 KTVAVPD
+197 KTVPI
-204 VVAQGAET
+204 AEVSGT
-212 TEAATKIAARI
+212 DTEANAKAAARQ

-249 KNDVSFMLTT
+249 KSDVSFMLTT
-259 SFGAVYDIEVLAAA
+259 SFGAAYDIEVLAAA

-304 LPTPLEEFTEDEKAA
+304 LPTPLEEFTEAEKTV

-372 AYVQIETPD
+372 AYVQSSDNTL
-381 DMGKVTAVTSV
+381 GTVTAVAIA
-392 YNGKS
+392 YLGKTIT
-397 LSLPV
+397 LPV
-402 GSSLPLTWEVEGTGI
+402 GSSFPLTWKVKGTGI
-417 YSKAVNFTSSGI
+417 YSKAVEFTSSGI
-429 VDGTFTVTPDGVL
+429 VDGTFSVSADGVITAL
-442 TVHKAKEATTVN
+442 KEGGPKVLN
-454 IVSAQDSSKKA
+454 ITSTQDSSK
-465 TVTITATAVS
+465 TATLNITVVAVA

>member
-1 MPTKPKNVT
+1 MPTKPQNVT
-10 MNTEAKNA
+10 MNADAKNA
-18 DYLNAIRTNAST
+18 DYLNAIRTSAST
-30 YYQDNVPIATYDAAS
+30 YYQENVPIATYDAAS

-197 KTVAVPD
+197 KTEPIAEVS
-204 VVAQGAET
+204 GAS
-212 TEAATKIAARI
+212 TEANAKAAARQ

-259 SFGAVYDIEVLAAA
+259 SFGAAYDIEVLAAA
-273 FNLEYANFMGRVKRV
+273 FNLDYANFMGRVKRI

-304 LPTPLEEFTEDEKAA
+304 LPEPIAEFEEDEIAI

-343 EEPNGQAME
+343 EEPNGQSME

-372 AYVQIETPD
+372 AYVQSAD
-381 DMGKVTAVTSV
+381 DTLGTVTAVTSV

-397 LSLPV
+397 FTMPV
-402 GSSLPLTWEVEGTGI
+402 GSSLPLTWEVTGTGI

-429 VDGTFTVTPDGVL
+429 VDGTFTVSPDGVL
-442 TVHKAKEATTVN
+442 TVHKAKAATTVN

-465 TVTITATAVS
+465 TVTITATAV

>member
-1 MPTKPKNVT
+1 MPTKPQNVA
-10 MNTEAKNA
+10 MNADAKNA
-18 DYLNAIRTNAST
+18 DYLNAIRSSAST
-30 YYQDNVPIATYDAAS
+30 YYQENVPIATYDTAS
-45 VREVGRIVLNSTALT
+45 VRDVGRIVLNSTALT

-197 KTVAVPD
+197 KTEPINM
-204 VVAQGAET
+204 GLET
-212 TEAATKIAARI
+212 DMAGLTKVAARQ

-238 NEAGVMNWVND
+238 NEAGVMNWVNN
-249 KNDVSFMLTT
+249 KGDVTFMLTT
-259 SFGAVYDIEVLAAA
+259 GFGATYDIDVLAAA
-273 FNLEYANFMGRVKRV
+273 FHLDYANFMGRVKRV
-288 DSLTNIDF
+288 DSLSNIDF

-304 LPTPLEEFTEDEKAA
+304 LPEPIAAFEEDEIAI
-319 LDQVAAITFDN
+319 LDRVAAITFDN

-372 AYVQIETPD
+372 AYVYSTTD
-381 DMGKVTAVTSV
+381 NLGAVAAVTSP
-392 YNGKS
+392 YDGKS
-397 LSLPV
+397 ISLPV

-429 VDGTFTVTPDGVL
+429 VDGTFTVSPDGVL
-442 TVHKAKEATTVN
+442 TVNKAKTATTVN

>member
-1 MPTKPKNVT
+1 MPTKPQNVT
-10 MNTEAKNA
+10 MNAEAKNA
-18 DYLNAIRTNAST
+18 DYLNAVRSSAST
-30 YYQDNVPIATYDAAS
+30 YYQENVPIATYDAAS

-197 KTVAVPD
+197 KTVPI
-204 VVAQGAET
+204 AEVSGT
-212 TEAATKIAARI
+212 DTEANAKAAARQ

-238 NEAGVMNWVND
+238 NEAGVMNWVNN
-249 KNDVSFMLTT
+249 KSDVSFMLST
-259 SFGAVYDIEVLAAA
+259 SFGAAYDIEVLAAT
-273 FNLEYANFMGRVKRV
+273 FNLDYANFMGRVKRI

-304 LPTPLEEFTEDEKAA
+304 LPTPLEEFTKSEKTV

-343 EEPNGQAME
+343 EEPNGQSME

-372 AYVQIETPD
+372 AYVQSDNNMLGE
-381 DMGKVTAVTSV
+381 VTAVRSDDS
-392 YNGKS
+392 GKS
-397 LSLPV
+397 ISLPV
-402 GSSLPLTWEVEGTGI
+402 GSSFPLTWEVLGTGI
-417 YSKAVNFTSSGI
+417 YSKAVEFTSSGI
-429 VDGTFTVTPDGVL
+429 VDGSFSVSPDGVL
-442 TVHKAKEATTVN
+442 TINKAKTATAVN
-454 IVSAQDSSKKA
+454 IVSVQDSRKKV
-465 TVTITATAVS
+465 TMTITGTAV

>member
-1 MPTKPKNVT
+1 MPTKPQNVT
-10 MNTEAKNA
+10 MNADAKNA
-18 DYLNAIRTNAST
+18 DYLNAIRTSAST
-30 YYQDNVPIATYDAAS
+30 YYQENVPIATYDAAS
-45 VREVGRIVLNSTALT
+45 VRDVGRIVLNSTTLT

-197 KTVAVPD
+197 KTEPI
-204 VVAQGAET
+204 AEVSGVD
-212 TEAATKIAARI
+212 TEANAKAAARQ

-249 KNDVSFMLTT
+249 KSDVSFMLTT
-259 SFGAVYDIEVLAAA
+259 SFGAAYDIEVLAAA
-273 FNLEYANFMGRVKRV
+273 FNLDYANFMGRVKRI

-304 LPTPLEEFTEDEKAA
+304 LPTPLEEFEEDEIAI
-319 LDQVAAITFDN
+319 LDKVAAITFDN

-343 EEPNGQAME
+343 EEPNGQSME

-372 AYVQIETPD
+372 AYVQSAD
-381 DMGKVTAVTSV
+381 DTLGTVTAVTSP

-397 LSLPV
+397 ISLPV
-402 GSSLPLTWEVEGTGI
+402 GSSLPLTWEVTGTGI
-417 YSKAVNFTSSGI
+417 YSKAVNFSSSGI
-429 VDGTFTVTPDGVL
+429 VDGTFTVSPDGVL
-442 TVHKAKEATTVN
+442 TVHKAKAATTVN

>member
-1 MPTKPKNVT
+1 MPTKPQNVK
-10 MNTEAKNA
+10 MNADAKNA

-30 YYQDNVPIATYDAAS
+30 YYQENVPIATYDAAS
-45 VREVGRIVLNSTALT
+45 VRDVGRIVLNSTTLT

-197 KTVAVPD
+197 KTEPIAEVS
-204 VVAQGAET
+204 GAS
-212 TEAATKIAARI
+212 TEANAKAAARQ

-259 SFGAVYDIEVLAAA
+259 SFGAAYDIEVLAAA
-273 FNLEYANFMGRVKRV
+273 FNLDYANFMGRVKRI

-304 LPTPLEEFTEDEKAA
+304 MPEPIAEFEEDEIAI
-319 LDQVAAITFDN
+319 LDRVAAITFDN

-343 EEPNGQAME
+343 EEPNGQSME

-372 AYVQIETPD
+372 AYVQSAG
-381 DMGKVTAVTSV
+381 GKLGTVTAVTSP
-392 YNGKS
+392 YGGKTI
-397 LSLPV
+397 SLPV
-402 GSSLPLTWEVEGTGI
+402 GSSFPLTWEVEGTGI
-417 YSKAVNFTSSGI
+417 YSKAVKFNSSGI
-429 VDGTFTVTPDGVL
+429 VDGSFTVTPDGVL
-442 TVHKAKEATTVN
+442 TVHKAKGVAVVD
-454 IVSAQDSSKKA
+454 IVSAQDSSKK
-465 TVTITATAVS
+465 VGISITATAVS

>member
-1 MPTKPKNVT
+1 MPTKPQNVK
-10 MNTEAKNA
+10 MNADAKNA
-18 DYLNAIRTNAST
+18 DYLNAIRTSAST
-30 YYQDNVPIATYDAAS
+30 YYQENVPIATYDAAS
-45 VREVGRIVLNSTALT
+45 VRDVGRIVLNSTALT

-197 KTVAVPD
+197 KTEPIAEVS
-204 VVAQGAET
+204 GAD
-212 TEAATKIAARI
+212 TEANAKAAARQ

-238 NEAGVMNWVND
+238 NEAGVMNWVNNKD
-249 KNDVSFMLTT
+249 EVSFMLTT
-259 SFGAVYDIEVLAAA
+259 GFGATYDIEVLAAA
-273 FNLEYANFMGRVKRV
+273 FNLEYADFMGRVKRI

-304 LPTPLEEFTEDEKAA
+304 LPEPIAEFEEDEIAI
-319 LDQVAAITFDN
+319 LDKVAAITFDN

-343 EEPNGQAME
+343 EEPNGQSME

-372 AYVQIETPD
+372 AYVATTN
-381 DMGKVTAVTSV
+381 GTLGTVTSV
-392 YNGKS
+392 YSPYGGKS
-397 LSLPV
+397 ISLPV
-402 GSSLPLTWEVEGTGI
+402 GSSLPLTWEVNGTGI
-417 YSKAVNFTSSGI
+417 YSKAVKFTSSGI
-429 VDGTFTVTPDGVL
+429 VDGSFSVSPDGVL
-442 TVHKAKEATTVN
+442 TINKAKTATTVN
-454 IVSAQDSSKKA
+454 IVSAQDNSKKA
-465 TVTITATAVS
+465 TVTITGTAVS

>member
-10 MNTEAKNA
+10 MNTDAKNA
-18 DYLNAIRTNAST
+18 DYLNAIRSSAST
-30 YYQDNVPIATYDAAS
+30 YYQENVPIATYDAAS
-45 VREVGRIVLNSTALT
+45 VRDVGRIVLNSTTLT

-197 KTVAVPD
+197 KTVPI
-204 VVAQGAET
+204 AEVSGT
-212 TEAATKIAARI
+212 DTEANAKAAARQ

-249 KNDVSFMLTT
+249 KSDVSFMLTT
-259 SFGAVYDIEVLAAA
+259 SFGAAYDIEVLAAA
-273 FNLEYANFMGRVKRV
+273 FNLDYANFMGRVKRI

-304 LPTPLEEFTEDEKAA
+304 LPEPIAEFEEDEIAI

-343 EEPNGQAME
+343 EEPNGQSME

-359 WALIASSPFANAV
+359 WALLASSPFANAV
-372 AYVQIETPD
+372 AYVQSAD
-381 DMGKVTAVTSV
+381 DTLGTVTAVTSP
-392 YNGKS
+392 YAAKTITM
-397 LSLPV
+397 PV

-417 YSKAVNFTSSGI
+417 YSKAVTFESSGI
-429 VDGTFTVTPDGVL
+429 ASGTFSVSADGVITAL
-442 TVHKAKEATTVN
+442 EAGSAKVLS
-454 IVSAQDSSKKA
+454 IVSAQNRTKKA
-465 TVTITATAVS
+465 TLNVTVLNVA